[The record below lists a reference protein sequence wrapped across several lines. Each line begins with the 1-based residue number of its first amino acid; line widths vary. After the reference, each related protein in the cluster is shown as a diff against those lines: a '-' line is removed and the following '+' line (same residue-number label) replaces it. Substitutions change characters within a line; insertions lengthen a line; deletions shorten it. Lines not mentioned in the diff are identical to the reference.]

1 MMTNAITLS
10 PYRSERVR
18 RAYVQ
23 VVGVIWMPATTA
35 ATCYQLSDYDLE
47 NIGEFT
53 RENVEQ
59 WLGTHSGDF
68 QSVTDFRAV
77 CGGVEL
83 DWSDEESELTY
94 NDSMFP
100 ETE

>member
-1 MMTNAITLS
+1 MAANTAVLS
-10 PYRSERVR
+10 PYRAEMVR

-23 VVGVIWMPATTA
+23 VIGVIWMPATTA
-35 ATCYQLSDYDLE
+35 ATSYQLNGYDLE

-59 WLGTHSGDF
+59 WLCTHAGDF

-77 CGGVEL
+77 CGAVEVEWA
-83 DWSDEESELTY
+83 DPESECTF
-94 NDSMFP
+94 NDCMYP
-100 ETE
+100 ED